1 MSSFRTRLRPF
12 LRMLGVIAGCLGT
25 TLIVLY
31 LTYRLTA
38 TSPDASAAGLRDD
51 AVRTARPEPTAEE
64 KAQERDRNLYGWGG
78 DYRYRI
84 GTIMRFGDMSML
96 CSFRSDFMTDFRK
109 EFGPR
114 INQSESPSP
123 SADLVVTAV
132 LRPLTLQL
140 RQAGT
145 DEKVLLPIVEYVG
158 LKMLPERTEE
168 WRYWKHVYR
177 YWQDAQGFWSLELV
191 TDFKES
197 ELLRNKRA
205 DTTTD
210 EVAYRDALR
219 RIPKAYAFYF
229 DSLTAERTRAIAMMD
244 ELLALPEDERKPLN
258 AIAKY
263 RRARLKMSLND
274 WAVLG
279 DAEVKQRLADIRAD
293 LTSVATHAR
302 EGSLDPA
309 RISDNAVYWIAY
321 THAMILPNERLI
333 RLGEA
338 DFRGALATY
347 LRMPIRDQGNAVN
360 SSFHLARKICAE
372 MKFAGCETDPDLRR
386 VITFYLAAGGS
397 NNADL
402 HLSHAEA
409 KAASAAWLDALAN
422 AGVGPEFDPVRIA
435 MLQLVAQRWS
445 DCLRTLALLPADE
458 PMRLLLASRCNLR
471 LTGDL
476 RASGRILD
484 PANTTEATAKLG
496 DMAHPS
502 QPTKIDA
509 DFISLVDLDGKS
521 ELTDRVMAEKGI
533 IALCHGEFVEALG
546 FFSQAGFE
554 TETDYVSECLLTT
567 DELKGFVDTLNKT
580 RPKHWQ
586 RSVGMVDHRLASRLF
601 RDGRMEEALEYV
613 PSYVAVKAR
622 TYVILRRLADRTD
635 VADRTRADA
644 YWRAALII
652 GEIGETILHA
662 PIGLSWTS
670 DGYGMK
676 PDSNWYVGYGFLPHL
691 RLNMERENEHAQKH
705 VLIAPAGEEKRRLNS
720 WLEAHVAHPVRSERD
735 ARYGSFDLALR
746 AARRLPDNDPA
757 GGQILQYAGGLLK
770 YREPKAANPAYQL
783 LVTRFKETP
792 YGEHA
797 LKAHWFSAERP
808 SPPADIISK

>member
-1 MSSFRTRLRPF
+1 MSSFLTRLRPF
-12 LRMLGVIAGCLGT
+12 LRILGVIAASLGV
-25 TLIVLY
+25 TLVVLY
-31 LTYRLTA
+31 LTYRLTT
-38 TSPDASAAGLRDD
+38 TSPKTTAADLRDD
-51 AVRTARPEPTAEE
+51 TVRTARPAPTAHE

-96 CSFRSDFMTDFRK
+96 CTFRTDFMTDFRK

-114 INQSESPSP
+114 INQNELPSP

-132 LRPLTLQL
+132 LRPLTLRL

-145 DEKVLLPIVEYVG
+145 DEEVLRPIVEYVG

-168 WRYWKHVYR
+168 WRYWKHVYK
-177 YWQDAQGFWSLELV
+177 YWQDAQGFWSLDLV
-191 TDFKES
+191 TGFKES
-197 ELLRNKRA
+197 EQLRNSRA
-205 DTTTD
+205 DITPD
-210 EVAYRDALR
+210 EAAYRDALR
-219 RIPKAYAFYF
+219 RIPKAYAYYF
-229 DSLTAERTRAIAMMD
+229 DSMTAERTRAISLMD

-263 RRARLKMSLND
+263 RRARLKMSLDD

-279 DAEVKQRLADIRAD
+279 DAEVRQRLADIRAD
-293 LTSVATHAR
+293 LTSVAIHAR

-309 RISDNAVYWIAY
+309 QISENAVYWIAY
-321 THAMILPNERLI
+321 THAMILPTERLI

-338 DFRGALATY
+338 DFRGSLATY
-347 LRMPIRDQGNAVN
+347 FRMPIRDQGNAVN

-372 MKFAGCETDPDLRR
+372 KKFAGCETDPDLRR
-386 VITFYLAAGGS
+386 IITFYLASGGS
-397 NNADL
+397 NNAQL

-409 KAASAAWLDALAN
+409 KAASEAWLDALAN
-422 AGVGPEFDPVRIA
+422 AGVGPEFDPARIA

-458 PMRLLLASRCNLR
+458 PIRLLLASRCNLR
-471 LTGDL
+471 LTGEL
-476 RASGRILD
+476 RTSGRILD
-484 PANTTEATAKLG
+484 PTNTAEATARLFTI
-496 DMAHPS
+496 AHPIKPS
-502 QPTKIDA
+502 NHDA
-509 DFISLVDLDGKS
+509 DLIALIDLNDKS
-521 ELTDRVMAEKGI
+521 ELAQRVMAEKGI
-533 IALCHGEFVEALG
+533 IALCHGEIMEALG
-546 FFSQAGFE
+546 SFSQAGFE

-567 DELKGFVDTLNKT
+567 DELKSFVDKLKAT
-580 RPKHWQ
+580 RPKGWQ

-601 RDGRMEEALEYV
+601 RDGRMEEALDYV

-622 TYVILRRLADRTD
+622 TYVILRRLAERTD
-635 VADRTRADA
+635 IADRARADA

-662 PIGLSWTS
+662 PFGLSWTS
-670 DGYGMK
+670 DGYGIK
-676 PDSNWYVGYGFLPHL
+676 PDSNWFVGYDFLPYL
-691 RLNMERENEHAQKH
+691 RLNREREHEHAPKH

-720 WLEAHVAHPVRSERD
+720 WLEAHVVHPVRSERD
-735 ARYGSFDLALR
+735 ARYASFDLALK
-746 AARRLPDNDPA
+746 AARLLPDNDPA

-770 YREPKAANPAYQL
+770 YREPKAANPAYVL

-792 YGEHA
+792 YGAEA
-797 LKAHWFSAERP
+797 LKRHWFAKDRP
-808 SPPADIISK
+808 LPPADIIGK